1 MIKPFKL
8 NIPDKALQE
17 IYTKVK
23 NYPWHE
29 MPDDGGWKYGS
40 NLEYMKEISSYWIKD
55 FDWRKHEVEIN
66 KFSNFTTAIDD
77 IEIHFIHE
85 KGSGSNPTP
94 LLLMHGWPGSVV
106 EFLHIIEKL
115 AHPEKFGGNIEDAF
129 DVIVPSLPGFGFS
142 GRPSKPMGPRKIAAI
157 LNKLMIDKLE
167 YKNYLAQGG
176 DWGATITKW
185 IAELFPEN
193 CIAIHLNLVLA
204 FPGEGDD
211 PMEGVTPEE
220 AKGMENLQK
229 YQETGFGYFAIQST
243 KPQTLGYGLN
253 DSPVGLAGWI
263 IEKFHGWAAKESN
276 QLVVPLDEVLAIV
289 SLYWF
294 TESITSSARL
304 YYENGPIG
312 FSFNKI
318 NQPMAGAIF
327 ENEIARPP
335 RAWAEKIYNIEQWNK
350 YPGGHF
356 AALENSEIL
365 ASDIF
370 SFAKKLKIL

>member
-1 MIKPFKL
+1 MIEKF
-8 NIPDKALQE
+8 NI
-17 IYTKVK
+17 
-23 NYPWHE
+23 H
-29 MPDDGGWKYGS
+29 
-40 NLEYMKEISSYWIKD
+40 ISD
-55 FDWRKHEVEIN
+55 EEIN
-66 KFSNFTTAIDD
+66 KLHQKITLTRWPDEINDEYWSHGTGMSFLKNLSNEWLNSFNWRDHEEELNKIGSYKFKSNSGLK
-77 IEIHFIHE
+77 IHFLHSKSDKE
-85 KGSGSNPTP
+85 GAVP
-94 LLLMHGWPGSVV
+94 LIMTHGWPGSIQ
-106 EFLHIIEKL
+106 EFLKIIPLLTEGR
-115 AHPEKFGGNIEDAF
+115 EGIEFNVVCPA
-129 DVIVPSLPGFGFS
+129 IPGYGFS
-142 GRPSKPMGPRKIAAI
+142 DKPAELGMNSEEVA
-157 LNKLMIDKLE
+157 KLE
-167 YKNYLAQGG
+167 NELMLSLGYNKYIAQGG

-335 RAWAEKIYNIEQWNK
+335 RAWAEKIYNIEQWNQ

>member
-1 MIKPFKL
+1 MIKSFKVEISEE
-8 NIPDKALQE
+8 NLQT
-17 IYTKVK
+17 IYFKVK

-29 MPDDGGWKYGS
+29 MPDDGGWEYGT
-40 NLEYMKEISSYWIKD
+40 NLDYMKEFSKYWLENYN
-55 FDWRKHEVEIN
+55 WRETEKKIN
-66 KFSNFTTAIDD
+66 RFKNFKCNIDNID
-77 IEIHFIHE
+77 IHFIHE
-85 KGSGSNPTP
+85 KGSGKNPRP
-94 LLLMHGWPGSVV
+94 LLLTHGWPGSVQ
-106 EFLHIIEKL
+106 EFLKIIPLLTKGRE
-115 AHPEKFGGNIEDAF
+115 GIEFNVVCPA
-129 DVIVPSLPGFGFS
+129 IPGYGFS
-142 GRPSKPMGPRKIAAI
+142 DKPKELGMNSEEVA
-157 LNKLMIDKLE
+157 KLE
-167 YKNYLAQGG
+167 NELMLSLGYNKYIAQGG
-176 DWGATITKW
+176 DWGATISKW

-263 IEKFHGWAAKESN
+263 IEKFHGWAAKDSN
-276 QLVVPLDEVLAIV
+276 QLVVPLDEVLAII

-318 NQPMAGAIF
+318 GQPMAGAIF

-335 RAWAEKIYNIEQWNK
+335 RAWAEKIYNIEQWNQ

-356 AALENSEIL
+356 AALENPTIL
-365 ASDIF
+365 AGDIF
-370 SFAKKLKIL
+370 SFAEKLEIL

>member
-1 MIKPFKL
+1 MIKEFKIF
-8 NIPDKALQE
+8 IPDEKIEFLNKKIDLTRWPDEIEDGRWSLGTDKTFLQE
-17 IYTKVK
+17 AVK
-23 NYPWHE
+23 TWRH
-29 MPDDGGWKYGS
+29 
-40 NLEYMKEISSYWIKD
+40 D
-55 FDWRKHEVEIN
+55 FNWRKHETKLNEAGSF
-66 KFSNFTTAIDD
+66 KYKTQSGLELHYLHKKSNSKNAI
-77 IEIHFIHE
+77 
-85 KGSGSNPTP
+85 P
-94 LLLMHGWPGSVV
+94 LLLTHGWPGSVQ
-106 EFLHIIEKL
+106 EFLNIIPLLTEGK
-115 AHPEKFGGNIEDAF
+115 EGIEFNVVCPA
-129 DVIVPSLPGFGFS
+129 IPGYGFS
-142 GRPSKPMGPRKIAAI
+142 DKPT
-157 LNKLMIDKLE
+157 KLGMNSEEVAKLE
-167 YKNYLAQGG
+167 NELMLSLGYKKYIAQGG

-335 RAWAEKIYNIEQWNK
+335 RAWAEKIYNIEQWNH

-356 AALENSEIL
+356 AALENSEVL